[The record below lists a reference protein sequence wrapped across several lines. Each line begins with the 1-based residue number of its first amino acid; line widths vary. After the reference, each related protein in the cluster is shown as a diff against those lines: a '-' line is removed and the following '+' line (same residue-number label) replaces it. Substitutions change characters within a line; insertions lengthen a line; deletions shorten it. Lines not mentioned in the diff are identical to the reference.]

1 MAKFRTGTGGGSSVR
16 IKQTAAAGPDDATKG
31 QVWVKNTSPQNELYF
46 TTGDGNDIQLTTG
59 TTAAGGG
66 GGSTADDLNSILHSS
81 IFGR

>member
-1 MAKFRTGTGGGSSVR
+1 MATFRTGTRAGARIR
-16 IKQTAAAGPDDATKG
+16 IKQTAAAGPDDAAKG

-66 GGSTADDLNSILHSS
+66 STADDLNSILHSS